1 MDTNEQDSSA
11 PASTREIPF
20 AFAGIGGGPADR
32 ARRWFGLRRGAWML
46 PGPPR
51 LSIDLGTLP
60 ASPRGPRTEREKG
73 MEHGL
78 LAESDAREDV
88 AACLAW
94 LRTGERSGASFDE
107 AFGSLADQCPSE
119 FGDELESRLDEGPGL
134 PWPAMAA
141 IPVPV
146 GSTREAG
153 EIVAPRDALRLLVRT
168 NWEGFDPELP
178 ARAALIWVAFTAVR
192 LLEVPVARIDV
203 HPVDDAVRSLMR
215 YG

>member
-1 MDTNEQDSSA
+1 MDTNEQDPNA
-11 PASTREIPF
+11 PASTREIPY

-51 LSIDLGTLP
+51 LSIDVSALP
-60 ASPRGPRTEREKG
+60 TSPRGPRAEREKVV
-73 MEHGL
+73 EDSL
-78 LAESDAREDV
+78 LAECDAREDV

-94 LRTGERSGASFDE
+94 LRTGERSGARFDE
-107 AFGSLADQCPSE
+107 AFGSLADQSPSE
-119 FGDELESRLDEGPGL
+119 FGDELEWRLDDGPEL
-134 PWPAMAA
+134 SWPAMVAV
-141 IPVPV
+141 PVPV
-146 GSTREAG
+146 GSTRAAG
-153 EIVAPRDALRLLVRT
+153 EIVAPRDSLRLLMRT

-192 LLEVPVARIDV
+192 LLEVPVARIDF
-203 HPVDDAVRSLMR
+203 HPVDDELRSLMR